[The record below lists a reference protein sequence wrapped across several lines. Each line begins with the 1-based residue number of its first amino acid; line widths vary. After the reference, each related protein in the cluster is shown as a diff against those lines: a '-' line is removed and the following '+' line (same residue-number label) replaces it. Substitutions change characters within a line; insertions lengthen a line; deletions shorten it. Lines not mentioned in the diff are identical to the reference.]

1 MSKEIASSV
10 EAIESEAERILEE
23 ARVRANEILLEA
35 REETRRILS
44 AELPMDEVKTECDK
58 IVRKARIESDE
69 KIKASEKKASEV
81 SANAAKKAEG
91 IVDLIVS
98 IVTGAKLT

>member
-35 REETRRILS
+35 KEETRRILS
-44 AELPMDEVKTECDK
+44 AELPMDEVKTERDK
-58 IVRKARIESDE
+58 IIHKAGIESDE
-69 KIKASEKKASEV
+69 KIKASEEKASEV